1 MQSSKR
7 YCAQHS
13 KCAGITRSE
22 QGKYLNMF
30 IKWHQRRQQGNF
42 WACNESNERRPKLS
56 TSPCQR
62 LQDHS
67 CIAGLC
73 MEALHPG
80 VPLCQCFV
88 ITGTLELPEE
98 DIGCTVHLKR
108 LHISWQ
114 HQEMSAQCWAI
125 LLPKAVNTCWYN
137 WFCQTDDDRYRS
149 LHKCSMWSSS
159 CDARL
164 PLPKLKIIVFKKSNV
179 IRSWTAWYKCNLCAL
194 VTVLSLESSK
204 QAPGR

>member
-98 DIGCTVHLKR
+98 DIGCTVHLKGCTLADSIKRCLHSAELFSCLR
-108 LHISWQ
+108 LSILAGTIDSVRLMMTDTDHSTSAACDQAVVMPDYLSQSW
-114 HQEMSAQCWAI
+114 
-125 LLPKAVNTCWYN
+125 K
-137 WFCQTDDDRYRS
+137 
-149 LHKCSMWSSS
+149 
-159 CDARL
+159 
-164 PLPKLKIIVFKKSNV
+164 
-179 IRSWTAWYKCNLCAL
+179 
-194 VTVLSLESSK
+194 
-204 QAPGR
+204 